1 MRDPQDWA
9 TEKLEIMEEIV
20 SSKAEQVPEFRS
32 KLESVGS
39 NAVFAEATL
48 DAHWGTG
55 LDVNATL
62 HTDPS
67 KWPGKKELGKIVKK
81 VAGGYTRRVRSASVP
96 RRNTKLDDSQQCM
109 DKFIRDLK
117 RGRSKRPKTSESG
130 ESDLSSYE

>member
-1 MRDPQDWA
+1 MLKYFITFITNRGGK
-9 TEKLEIMEEIV
+9 EKNIQPHQFPV
-20 SSKAEQVPEFRS
+20 HA
-32 KLESVGS
+32 
-39 NAVFAEATL
+39 
-48 DAHWGTG
+48 DAYWGTG

-67 KWPGKKELGKIVKK
+67 KWPGKNELGKIVKK